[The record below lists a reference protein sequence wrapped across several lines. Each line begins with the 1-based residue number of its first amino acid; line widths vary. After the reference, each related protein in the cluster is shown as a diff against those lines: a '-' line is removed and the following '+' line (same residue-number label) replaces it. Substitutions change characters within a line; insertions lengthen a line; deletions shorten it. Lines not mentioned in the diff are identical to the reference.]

1 MPPLLLVGSIFAFI
15 ISAGSFVFRFL
26 TFSGAIAAFLLGVVV
41 FGIGGWQWAIPLL
54 MFFLLSSLLSKDRRS
69 RKEQFD
75 SLFEKSHTR
84 DWGQVASNGSLA
96 GMLVLLSAS
105 FPIYDFYPIYLGAL
119 AAVTADTW
127 GTEIGVLTKGRTLSI
142 LSMQSVSPGTSGG
155 ISESGTMAGAV
166 GAIVIALS
174 GYAWY
179 SDLKTGIIVIVAGM
193 VGSFADSVI
202 GATLQGQF
210 RCVICGKP
218 TERAMHCDSSTTRVA
233 GVSCINNDAVNLVCS
248 LVGAVTA
255 WVLMLVL

>member
-1 MPPLLLVGSIFAFI
+1 
-15 ISAGSFVFRFL
+15 
-26 TFSGAIAAFLLGVVV
+26 
-41 FGIGGWQWAIPLL
+41 
-54 MFFLLSSLLSKDRRS
+54 
-69 RKEQFD
+69 
-75 SLFEKSHTR
+75 
-84 DWGQVASNGSLA
+84 
-96 GMLVLLSAS
+96 MLVLLSAS